1 MSDFEE
7 TVKGFLKENHEAYLH
22 TVARCRRLKGL
33 RFWMTAVCFIF
44 YATGIIL
51 AGLRFHFSL
60 MAFYVALTLVFLP
73 LNWWNLTRALEN
85 SRSLKKQLAQHQQWL
100 RGKLVEYRG
109 WKGDE

>member
-22 TVARCRRLKGL
+22 TVARCRRLKRL
-33 RFWMTAVCFIF
+33 RFWMTGVVFSF
-44 YATGIIL
+44 YAMAIVL
-51 AGLRFHFSL
+51 NGLRFQFGWV
-60 MAFYVALTLVFLP
+60 AFDVGMTLFFLP
-73 LNWWNLTRALEN
+73 FNWYNLTKALDN